1 MKIRDLLLGRREE
14 LRDLGLNI
22 HVAYSIVAVFLF
34 LAFHALSLSV
44 LEIRLACSS
53 TIISERVLLFIK
65 AKQLLL
71 LYMWLITAFSW
82 LISSTIIGIKVSRK
96 SNMKLRKHGYLAGI
110 CSIPFAIAGIVNTF
124 ILMISPGRILNCEG
138 ESWKS
143 LLIRAFS
150 EIISYLFSFPPIIS
164 TFVTIFSLFWFTY
177 LIYRVYRITLGLS
190 REDSLNYS
198 ISFTSLFVGL
208 TLVASLILA
217 LIIVLLPWI

>member
-1 MKIRDLLLGRREE
+1 MKLQNLLLGRRKE
-14 LRDLGLNI
+14 LRDLGLNV
-22 HVAYSIVAVFLF
+22 HVVYSILAVSLF

-53 TIISERVLLFIK
+53 TVISERILLFIK

-82 LISSTIIGIKVSRK
+82 FISSTIIGIKVARK
-96 SNMKLRKHGYLAGI
+96 SNMKLRKHSYLAGI

-124 ILMISPGRILNCEG
+124 ILTVSPGRILNCGG

-143 LLIRAFS
+143 LLFRTFS
-150 EIISYLFSFPPIIS
+150 EIISYLLSFPPVIS

-177 LIYRVYRITLGLS
+177 LVYRVYRITLGLP
-190 REDSLNYS
+190 RKDSLNYS

-208 TLVASLILA
+208 IFIASLILA
-217 LIIVLLPWI
+217 LIIVLLP